1 MFFILSKVLN
11 FLTQPL
17 FYICLAFLLSFFF
30 RKEHFKKKARVWGV
44 VMLFFFSNSFIVDE
58 VYRWWEIPATSIDH
72 LEYYDCAIVL
82 GGMTGRYDAK
92 NDKVN
97 FHGGID
103 RLLQSLLLQKS
114 FKVDKL
120 LLSSGSG
127 YLMYPEEKEALM
139 IEKYLNQIDYDLSD
153 FWVES
158 ESRNTYENTQMSID
172 LLKTKYGESFNE
184 KKYLIIT
191 SGYHMR
197 RAMACFEKQGLKVD
211 VYTTNMKSG
220 PRKFNIE
227 HLLMPSVGAMGRWNA
242 LGHELIGYITYKV
255 MGYI

>member
-1 MFFILSKVLN
+1 
-11 FLTQPL
+11 
-17 FYICLAFLLSFFF
+17 
-30 RKEHFKKKARVWGV
+30 
-44 VMLFFFSNSFIVDE
+44 MLFFFSNSFIVDE
-58 VYRWWEIPATSIDH
+58 VYRWWEIPAISMDH

-82 GGMTGRYDAK
+82 GGMTNRYDAK
-92 NDKVN
+92 NDRVS

-127 YLMYPEEKEALM
+127 YLMYPEEKEAKM
-139 IEKYLNQIDYDLSD
+139 IEKFLNQLDYDLTD

-158 ESRNTYENTQMSID
+158 ESRNTHENAELSID
-172 LLKTKYGESFNE
+172 LLKNKYGERFNE
-184 KKYLIIT
+184 KRYLIIT

-197 RAMACFEKQGLKVD
+197 RAMACFEKQGLKVN

-220 PRKFNIE
+220 PRKFNLE
-227 HLLMPSVGAMGRWNA
+227 HLLIPSVGAVGRWNA
-242 LGHELIGYITYKV
+242 LGHELVGYLSYKV

>member
-17 FYICLAFLLSFFF
+17 FYICLALLLSFI
-30 RKEHFKKKARVWGV
+30 FKKEKLKRKLRIAGV

-58 VYRWWEIPATSIDH
+58 VYRWWEIPAISMDH

-82 GGMTGRYDAK
+82 GGMTNRYDAK
-92 NDKVN
+92 NDRVS

-127 YLMYPEEKEALM
+127 YLMYPEEKEAKM
-139 IEKYLNQIDYDLSD
+139 IEKFLNQLDYDLTD

-158 ESRNTYENTQMSID
+158 ESRNTHENAELSID
-172 LLKTKYGESFNE
+172 LLKNKYGERFNE
-184 KKYLIIT
+184 KRYLIIT

-197 RAMACFEKQGLKVD
+197 RAMACFEKQGLKVN

-220 PRKFNIE
+220 PRKFNLE
-227 HLLMPSVGAMGRWNA
+227 HLLIPSVGAVGRWNA
-242 LGHELIGYITYKV
+242 LGHELVGYLSYKV